1 MSFLIVLALIL
12 IAVAMVGQYR
22 MQKQLDRMEAQLIFN
37 RQQDGKAAETILD
50 NIVDSRVRVIDRIE
64 ERAHA

>member
-1 MSFLIVLALIL
+1 MSFLIVLALVL
-12 IAVAMVGQYR
+12 LAVVLMGQYR